1 MKKTLASF
9 VVAGTLTI
17 GNISAVASEYIQ
29 NTIDVITQID
39 SKEKIKKNP
48 SKIAEYIEL
57 LEVSDREFQNKVIP
71 FMLDNYKKVDSHNF
85 GKMLANIALTIKGK
99 NTRYDVMMNIFKKD
113 KKLISYNKKIIEL
126 KSNNKIIQKKIQEVI
141 NLVFLHIEA
150 KNTFLLAEAVLK
162 EEKINDITLKDYWYT
177 KDFEDD
183 DKALFI
189 SIVEEDDINLDSIYA
204 LEDATN
210 EYIIKTAKTK
220 EETYKKLGLL
230 DNPKVDK
237 YSFNAMNKNSF
248 KRVSII

>member
-48 SKIAEYIEL
+48 SKIAKYIKL
-57 LEVSDREFQNKVIP
+57 LEESDKEFQDKVIP
-71 FMLDNYKKVDSHNF
+71 FMMDNYKKVNSQEF
-85 GKMLANIALTIKGK
+85 GGILAKIALTIKDK
-99 NTRYDVMMNIFKKD
+99 DNRYDMMIKLFKKD
-113 KKLISYNKKIIEL
+113 KKLIAYNKKIIEL
-126 KSNNKIIQKKIQEVI
+126 KNNNKIIQEKIQEVI

-150 KNTFLLAEAVLK
+150 KNTFLIAEAVLK

-189 SIVEEDDINLDSIYA
+189 SIVQEDDIDLDSIYA

-220 EETYKKLGLL
+220 KETYKKLGLV

-237 YSFNAMNKNSF
+237 YSFNAMNKNFF